1 VEVGQKRV
9 FACALDWP
17 GWCRAGNTENAALD
31 ALVASA
37 PRYALVAQE
46 AGLAFPDMQRDAIH
60 VVARLEGS
68 ASYTDFGV
76 PGAILASDRK
86 PWSEAEAARQI
97 ALIRAAWT
105 VFDRVAALTPADLRK
120 GPRGGGR
127 DRDKVIDHVLGAEVA
142 YARKLGVQHRQPA
155 RDDTE
160 AIMAIRDTISAA
172 LQAASPRAV
181 RVDDEGKVEQPGGA
195 RPRHRHDHRDPM
207 PARQLAHTP
216 QGALLRALVRGRCRE
231 GESAIAW

>member
-1 VEVGQKRV
+1 MTGHLAVYLEVGPKRV
-9 FACALDWP
+9 FACALHWP
-17 GWCRAGNTENAALD
+17 GWCRAGKTEDAALD

-60 VVARLEGS
+60 VVERLEGS

-76 PGAILASDRK
+76 PGAILASDRE

-97 ALIRAAWT
+97 ALVRAAWT

-142 YARKLGVQHRQPA
+142 YARKLGVKHRQPA

-160 AIMAIRDTISAA
+160 AIMAIRDAIGAA
-172 LQAASPRAV
+172 LQAASP
-181 RVDDEGKVEQPGGA
+181 EQSVEPTGWPPRYAA
-195 RPRHRHDHRDPM
+195 RRIAWHVLDHAWEMEDRST
-207 PARQLAHTP
+207 PAR
-216 QGALLRALVRGRCRE
+216 
-231 GESAIAW
+231 